1 MEPKKIQSIRDYLQ
15 EHFPSADHADKDDF
29 DRKGHMFSITTEK
42 HVMIASISR
51 ELIEDN
57 NSERIISILGNIN
70 IISLLNNNPKS
81 IVVVR
86 SSGIKIEPKN

>member
-1 MEPKKIQSIRDYLQ
+1 
-15 EHFPSADHADKDDF
+15 
-29 DRKGHMFSITTEK
+29 MFSITTEK

-57 NSERIISILGNIN
+57 NSERIISILSNIN